1 MLVLESTYPIYYQ
14 GQIAG
19 TAELA
24 KEGLYWRISCRCQLP
39 IMGKHTVKIQQEVS
53 LINLGLCV
61 PYENGFGL
69 NTWISAKKIGQG
81 SIRFLLCKEEKGQFI
96 PLTIPFAYIKL
107 ITKGTLR
114 FENGQYG
121 VYISEASAK
130 PDSDQ
135 SQTPHC

>member
-1 MLVLESTYPIYYQ
+1 MESTYPIYYQ

-69 NTWISAKKIGQG
+69 KTRISAKKIGPG

-96 PLTIPFAYIKL
+96 PLTIPFAYIK
-107 ITKGTLR
+107 IIPKGTLR